1 MIVDIRIIRRRKR
14 LLRQTAEQSHILLCL
29 CYLFGRKAVA
39 DVIFTAVQLVLSD
52 LFSDA
57 HPAFTREINAD
68 VSDKVHTCFV
78 GRSYLKHR
86 IICRLRRIQFYIVVD
101 KEVVR

>member
-1 MIVDIRIIRRRKR
+1 MLVDIRIIRRRKR
-14 LLRQTAEQSHILLCL
+14 LLRQTAEQSHILLYL

-39 DVIFTAVQLVLSD
+39 DVIFTAVQLLSD

-78 GRSYLKHR
+78 GRSYFKHR
-86 IICRLRRIQFYIVVD
+86 FICRLRRRIEFYIVVD

>member
-1 MIVDIRIIRRRKR
+1 MLVDIRIIRRSKR
-14 LLRQTAEQSHILLCL
+14 LLRQTAEQSHILLYL

-52 LFSDA
+52 LFLDA
-57 HPAFTREINAD
+57 NPAFTREINTD

-78 GRSYLKHR
+78 G
-86 IICRLRRIQFYIVVD
+86 
-101 KEVVR
+101 